1 MKLDV
6 VLADANLYNVSQNGI
21 IGNQNKL
28 DPSMTQFIYMLPLG
42 AANMHKPW
50 GESNQGF
57 PCCWGTLTE
66 QFSKLSD
73 SIYFAS
79 PDHSTI
85 FINQFMS
92 STITWAEKKVTVT
105 QNAGFPYSTTSTT
118 TITVDAHTPTTF
130 AMKIR
135 VPAWAEGANSV
146 TMNGKA
152 VSEKVVAGEYL
163 ELSREWKSGDKVE
176 CHFPM
181 ALWSSLV
188 QDNRTAYNSTM
199 AWMYGP
205 LVLAGINATS
215 TYFDPAGEAVKPASF
230 IKRASTTE
238 LKFVATGNEAITGKT
253 TSMHMIPLFEVMEES
268 YAVYFDCRGP
278 PSAIPYDKSGHALVP
293 SETSAD
299 WVFANAA
306 TTNSKLPGHT
316 DLRTAGP
323 KVISTMTLS
332 HPIYGKGHKIDSVSL
347 TFRYLAGYDSGPGK
361 WPVLSIDMVDVQ
373 TGKSVKTV
381 YTSAP
386 LDKYK
391 FDTGMPYSPPIH
403 AGASG
408 LAIDNDEPL
417 YIRVTVLNNARN
429 LQIPL
434 DNKVGLN
441 VTVGWEAGPE
451 RFTHAQYGMGI
462 TGNEF

>member
-1 MKLDV
+1 
-6 VLADANLYNVSQNGI
+6 
-21 IGNQNKL
+21 
-28 DPSMTQFIYMLPLG
+28 MTEFIYMLPLG
-42 AANMHKPW
+42 AANMKKPW
-50 GESNQGF
+50 GMSNHSF

-105 QNAGFPYSTTSTT
+105 QDAGFPYSTTSTT
-118 TITVDAHTPTTF
+118 TITIDAHSSTSF

-135 VPAWAEGANSV
+135 VPAWADGANTV
-146 TMNGKA
+146 AINGQA

-181 ALWSSLV
+181 AFWASTV
-188 QDNRTAYNSTM
+188 QDNRTAFNSTM

-205 LVLAGINATS
+205 LVLAGLNATT
-215 TYFDPAGEAVKPASF
+215 TYFDPAGEALEPESF

-238 LKFVATGNEAITGKT
+238 LKFVASGKEAISG
-253 TSMHMIPLFEVMEES
+253 TSVSMDMIPLFEVMEES
-268 YAVYFDCRGP
+268 YAVYFNCRGP
-278 PSAIPYDKSGHALVP
+278 PSSIPYDKSGYAVVP
-293 SETSAD
+293 SEDATD
-299 WVFANAA
+299 WVFKNAA

-323 KVISTMTLS
+323 RAISTMTLS
-332 HPIYGKGHKIDSVSL
+332 HPIFGKGHKIDSVSF
-347 TFRYLAGYDSGPGK
+347 TFRYLAGFDSGPGK
-361 WPVLSIDMVDVQ
+361 WPVLSVDMVDAE
-373 TGKSVKTV
+373 TGQSVKSV

-391 FDTGMPYSPPIH
+391 FDSGMPYSPPIH
-403 AGASG
+403 AGATG
-408 LAIDNDEPL
+408 LGIDNDDPL
-417 YIRVTVLNNARN
+417 YIRVTVHNNARN
-429 LQIPL
+429 VQIPL
-434 DNKVGLN
+434 DNKLGLN
-441 VTVGWEAGPE
+441 MTVGWEAGPE
-451 RFTHAQYGMGI
+451 LFTHAQYGMGI
-462 TGNEF
+462 SSNEF